1 MLKIQVERFVETQ
14 STEICILIDLNFRN
28 KKQPKCTSY
37 WPDLVQLP
45 LCLLLSVV
53 CGVEYSQLAAED
65 PPSEDEALSKRA
77 DLGGVGRDSFSASS
91 ESSDEAA
98 AAAMA
103 EGERG
108 H

>member
-1 MLKIQVERFVETQ
+1 M
-14 STEICILIDLNFRN
+14 
-28 KKQPKCTSY
+28 
-37 WPDLVQLP
+37 QLP

-65 PPSEDEALSKRA
+65 PPSEEEALLKRA

-98 AAAMA
+98 AAAAMA
-103 EGERG
+103 VGREVTNYEFSAFWYYEELKVF
-108 H
+108 

>member
-1 MLKIQVERFVETQ
+1 M
-14 STEICILIDLNFRN
+14 
-28 KKQPKCTSY
+28 
-37 WPDLVQLP
+37 QLP

-65 PPSEDEALSKRA
+65 PPSEEEALLKRA

-103 EGERG
+103 DGERG
-108 H
+108 HQLCVLFILILRKSFKFFRSWMELNIQCPSNKDGSQ